1 MSTNHDNN
9 GDACDN
15 DFSANINTVDNNN
28 LSFHET
34 NNINEEQWIHIL
46 FLISDTQIWLEE
58 LQAKLI
64 YQLPVKNK
72 KKLLRKSHYLS
83 ASALAH
89 ILERHYFKI
98 PRYPNAGK
106 FTIPVASIVSYLR
119 DASTQITTSIN
130 NSCNVQRVI
139 DAKQIIGFDKYGK
152 PASIITIISDCG
164 GKIITAFP
172 GTLNS

>member
-1 MSTNHDNN
+1 MQNNHTYAQDNEAEIRVIDHSN
-9 GDACDN
+9 Q
-15 DFSANINTVDNNN
+15 N
-28 LSFHET
+28 LNET
-34 NNINEEQWIHIL
+34 NDINEEQWINTL

-98 PRYPNAGK
+98 ARYPNAGK
-106 FTIPVASIVSYLR
+106 FTIPVSSIVSYLR
-119 DASTQITTSIN
+119 DAGTQLTAPVS

-152 PASIITIISDCG
+152 SVSIITVISDGG

>member
-1 MSTNHDNN
+1 MLHNPHNNDSTYSNEFANEAVVN
-9 GDACDN
+9 LN
-15 DFSANINTVDNNN
+15 DKA
-28 LSFHET
+28 FHEA

-119 DASTQITTSIN
+119 DAGAQTTMPVS

-152 PASIITIISDCG
+152 PASVITVISDGG

>member
-1 MSTNHDNN
+1 MSTINN
-9 GDACDN
+9 NREAYNN
-15 DFSANINTVDNNN
+15 DFSFDINTVNHNDEKFQN
-28 LSFHET
+28 T

-46 FLISDTQIWLEE
+46 FLVSDTQIWLEE
-58 LQAKLI
+58 LQTKLI

-106 FTIPVASIVSYLR
+106 FTISVAGIVSYLR
-119 DASTQITTSIN
+119 DAGTQITTSIN

-139 DAKQIIGFDKYGK
+139 DAKQLIGFDKYGK
-152 PASIITIISDCG
+152 PASVITVISDSG

>member
-1 MSTNHDNN
+1 MLHNPHNN
-9 GDACDN
+9 D
-15 DFSANINTVDNNN
+15 SAYGNELANNAVVN
-28 LSFHET
+28 LNNKGFHET

-106 FTIPVASIVSYLR
+106 FTIPVASIVSYIR
-119 DASTQITTSIN
+119 DAGTQTTVPIS

-139 DAKQIIGFDKYGK
+139 DAKQIIGFDKYSK
-152 PASIITIISDCG
+152 PASVITAISDVG

-172 GTLNS
+172 GTLDS

>member
-1 MSTNHDNN
+1 MSAIHNNN
-9 GDACDN
+9 GDAHDN
-15 DFSANINTVDNNN
+15 DLSSNINIVNYNK
-28 LSFHET
+28 LGFHET

-46 FLISDTQIWLEE
+46 FLVSDTQIWLEE

-119 DASTQITTSIN
+119 DAGTQTTMPVS

-139 DAKQIIGFDKYGK
+139 DTKQIIGFDKYGK
-152 PASIITIISDCG
+152 PASVITVISDGG

>member
-1 MSTNHDNN
+1 MSAIHNN
-9 GDACDN
+9 DGDAYN
-15 DFSANINTVDNNN
+15 DDFCANINIANHNS
-28 LSFHET
+28 LRFQET

-46 FLISDTQIWLEE
+46 FLISDTQIWLDE

-119 DASTQITTSIN
+119 DAATQTTMPMSN
-130 NSCNVQRVI
+130 
-139 DAKQIIGFDKYGK
+139 
-152 PASIITIISDCG
+152 
-164 GKIITAFP
+164 
-172 GTLNS
+172 